1 MTNRHERRMHNRQQ
15 RRLKPLKRRRFT
27 FDNQV
32 LDEFEVCEAERIAG
46 ADSEEAHYAGA
57 PEYYAWKDRSLDLQL
72 KLLLHLPC
80 TGAACGG
87 VFNTEPPQPGD
98 HVMEDR
104 EFFLDVRQQLF
115 AALEE
120 RKRRRER

>member
-1 MTNRHERRMHNRQQ
+1 MHNGQQ
-15 RRLKPLKRRRFT
+15 RRIKPLTRRRFT
-27 FDNQV
+27 FDDQV
-32 LDEFEVCEAERIAG
+32 LDEFEACEAGRIAG

-57 PEYYAWKDRSLDLQL
+57 PKYYACKDRSLDLQL
-72 KLLLHLPC
+72 KLLHLPF

-87 VFNTEPPQPGD
+87 VFNTESPQPGD

-104 EFFLDVRQQLF
+104 DFFLDVRQQLL
-115 AALEE
+115 AAVEE